1 MKKYIQAIATTLI
14 LGAAASA
21 QAATSTATFQET
33 SNGSF
38 TESFFVT
45 PNGANTLIL
54 RVSGAAFQFSGLTF
68 SLWDGATSLIS
79 GNSTAVGG
87 NQIAIFSDLNTVS
100 FDLLGG
106 KAYTLKVTGTSIGAP
121 NTAVG
126 TVYATNG
133 LVSAVPEPES
143 YALLLAGLGL
153 IGTVGKRR
161 FRKTAA

>member
-1 MKKYIQAIATTLI
+1 MKKYVQAIATTLI
-14 LGAAASA
+14 LGAAVSA
-21 QAATSTATFQET
+21 QAANSTATFQEA

-45 PNGANTLIL
+45 PNGINTLVL

-79 GNSTAVGG
+79 VTGTAVGG
-87 NQIAIFSDLNTVS
+87 NQIAIFSDLKATS
-100 FDLLGG
+100 FDLVGG
-106 KAYTLKVTGTSIGAP
+106 KAYTLKIMGTSIGAP

-126 TVYATNG
+126 TVYASNG

-153 IGTVGKRR
+153 IGAVAKRR
-161 FRKTAA
+161 TRKTVA